1 MPKRTS
7 TPFQRDNRYLNGF
20 PLDSSD
26 NGRDVE
32 GAEEGAIDSP
42 PPAPSSIT
50 DVGLS
55 ASFLAELLLKFI
67 FHQGALSA
75 SELATRAALPRGVVE
90 EVLDVLKKEHLCEV
104 APGSSQVF
112 AFRLTEAGKQRA
124 EDALALTRYVG
135 PVPVP
140 LEQYVPM
147 IARLRWRRWRVGQA
161 QIRRALSHLV
171 LSDQILESV
180 GLAFHSGR
188 AAVIY
193 GPSGNG
199 KTEIV
204 TALSGSVSEHVV
216 LPYALFLHGQ
226 VIRIFDPLVHEVI
239 STGGEVVQST
249 GKPVPDLMRPA
260 QERVDSRWLSIKRPV
275 VVVGGEFSL
284 EDLELSYDA
293 ADRVYVAPASVQ
305 AQGGT
310 LVIDDLG
317 RQRVR
322 PADILNRWIVPLE
335 RGYDTLVL
343 QTGGFA
349 VVPFRVSLVLATNLP
364 LEEILDEAHLRRI
377 PYKIRVDDP
386 SRAEFNE
393 ILRRMCDEKGVP
405 YSDTGAQHL
414 LRRLDAQCPQIRA
427 CFPRDIIQIM
437 VEASHY
443 RGRDPELAPDLID
456 AACDL
461 YLNRPLRRES
471 YPLDHPAFEGHGY
484 PQMPRGAA
492 SG

>member
-1 MPKRTS
+1 MPDGAEYPVIEGMSKRPS
-7 TPFQRDNRYLNGF
+7 TPLRRDNRTLNGS
-20 PLDSSD
+20 PLEPH
-26 NGRDVE
+26 NGDYEAHDADE
-32 GAEEGAIDSP
+32 GSIDTP
-42 PPAPSSIT
+42 PPAPSSIPE
-50 DVGLS
+50 VGLP
-55 ASFLAELLLKFI
+55 ASFLNDLLLKLI
-67 FHQGALSA
+67 FYQGPISA
-75 SELATRAALPRGVVE
+75 SELAVRIALPRGVVE
-90 EVLDVLKKEHLCEV
+90 ELLQGLKKDHLCEV
-104 APGSSQVF
+104 APGASSSQNF

-124 EDALALTRYVG
+124 DDALVLSRYVG
-135 PVPVP
+135 PAPVP
-140 LEQYVPM
+140 LHQYVPM
-147 IARLRWRRWRVGQA
+147 ISRLRWRRWRVGQEE
-161 QIRRALSHLV
+161 IRRALSHLV
-171 LSDQILESV
+171 LSDEIMESV

-204 TALSGSVSEHVV
+204 TSLSGSVSEHVI
-216 LPYALFLHGQ
+216 LPYALFVNGQ
-226 VIRIFDPLVHEVI
+226 VIRIFDPLIHEVI
-239 STGGEVVQST
+239 SGEGQVVQST

-335 RGYDTLVL
+335 
-343 QTGGFA
+343 
-349 VVPFRVSLVLATNLP
+349 
-364 LEEILDEAHLRRI
+364 EILDEAHLRRI

-386 SRAEFNE
+386 SREQFAD
-393 ILRRMCDEKGVP
+393 ILRRVCDEKGVP
-405 YSDTGAQHL
+405 HSDTGAQYL
-414 LRRLDAQCPQIRA
+414 LRRLHAQCPHIRA